1 MKKDASINF
10 ILKLLMAVLFLSGA
24 AIFAY
29 PFVVDSLNNFID
41 QQRITQYQK
50 EAETNREEQA
60 AKLAE
65 LQKKNTENAKT
76 AVPGLGLV
84 EDPFEAIVS
93 KIENP
98 DKSYLEEHSLGAI
111 YIPAIKVSLP
121 IFDETN
127 ETLLQQG
134 ATLLQGT
141 SYPIGGVGNHSVITG
156 HTGLAEKKLFT
167 DLEKL
172 KQGDFF
178 YIDVLGE
185 RLAYEVMNIKKV
197 EPTEFTDLEIVENK
211 DLVTLLTC
219 TPYGINSHRL
229 LVTGSRIPYQ
239 VEMNQAIQQTQNYHR
254 YRLVLIFLSILA
266 FLSLFGCWLWRKI
279 IFYRSASRCY
289 NLRFFVKNK
298 RKAIFLLTDRKGRVL
313 PIPAAQQRI
322 NSQGEVL
329 FTEIPGGKYWVA
341 LQGKK
346 ETRLILK
353 AKIRKLADQ
362 EFTLKGKPKKYLEIK
377 KGLPLKYLLQQA
389 AFKQEKASSV
399 RFNLLK
405 QLGIGLIFFT
415 GLLVACYP
423 FYSDA
428 VNNLIDQQRLARYH
442 SQLSNEQEQ
451 LNKLAK
457 VNQRLAEEG
466 NNPDSDPFTA
476 AESGSQTVYQKHLLG
491 TISIPKI
498 SVEIPLFDT
507 TSDSLLDI
515 GATVLGG
522 TSQPV
527 GGINTHAVISAHRG
541 LPQKKLFTDLPEL
554 VEGDV
559 FVLKVL
565 GEKLAYQVNQI
576 ETVLP
581 DETESLL
588 IVPGEDIVTLVTCT
602 PYMINSHRLLV
613 RGHRVPYTE
622 EVATTV
628 DSATQFRQAK
638 NYLLVGFLI
647 VVTVVY
653 LYFIWR
659 TWHNYLLRIKNLK

>member
-1 MKKDASINF
+1 MKKDASVNF
-10 ILKLLMAVLFLSGA
+10 ILKLLMPGLFLSGA

-65 LQKKNTENAKT
+65 LQQKNVENAKT

-84 EDPFEAIVS
+84 EDPFEEVVS

-98 DKSYLEEHSLGAI
+98 DKSYLEEHSLGAV

-141 SYPIGGVGNHSVITG
+141 SYPIGGVGSHSVITG

-167 DLEKL
+167 DLEEL
-172 KQGDFF
+172 KQGDLF

-185 RLAYEVMNIKKV
+185 RLAYEVMNVKKV
-197 EPTEFTDLEIVENK
+197 VPTEFSDLEIVENK

-239 VEMNQAIQQTQNYHR
+239 AEMNQAIQQTQNYHR
-254 YRLVLIFLSILA
+254 YRLILILLSILA
-266 FLSLFGCWLWRKI
+266 FLSLFGWWLWRKI
-279 IFYRSASRCY
+279 VFYRFTSRRY

-313 PIPAAQQRI
+313 PIPAAQQRV

-329 FTEIPGGKYWVA
+329 FAGIPGGKYWVA

-353 AKIRKLADQ
+353 AKINKLANQ
-362 EFTLKGKPKKYLEIK
+362 EFTLKGKPRKYLEIK
-377 KGLPLKYLLQQA
+377 KGSPPKYLLQQA

-399 RFNLLK
+399 RFNFLK
-405 QLGIGLIFFT
+405 QLGIGLIFFI

-451 LNKLAK
+451 LNELAK
-457 VNQRLAEEG
+457 ANQHLAEEG

-476 AESGSQTVYQKHLLG
+476 AESVSQTAYQKHLLG

-498 SVEIPLFDT
+498 AVEIPLFDT

-522 TSQPV
+522 TSQPI

-554 VEGDV
+554 VEGDL
-559 FVLKVL
+559 FVLTVL
-565 GEKLAYQVNQI
+565 GEKLAYQVDRI

-581 DETESLL
+581 NETESLL
-588 IVPGEDIVTLVTCT
+588 IVPGEDLITLVTCT

-622 EVATTV
+622 DVATTV
-628 DSATQFRQAK
+628 DNATQFRQAK
-638 NYLLVGFLI
+638 NYLVVGFLI
-647 VVTVVY
+647 VVTVVF

-659 TWHNYLLRIKNLK
+659 TWRNYLLRTKNLK